1 MSVKGRDALQLTTK
15 VCQER
20 ARHRIIRTMDSPHA
34 TNTATVA
41 TLFIYVNYVFDA
53 AMNCLCFSILSAKK
67 EERRRIDDSAR
78 RLPSPYYCIM
88 NVPQLCWL
96 LFYDLVN
103 VSAMLVS
110 SGPSSS
116 LGGGGR

>member
-1 MSVKGRDALQLTTK
+1 
-15 VCQER
+15 
-20 ARHRIIRTMDSPHA
+20 
-34 TNTATVA
+34 
-41 TLFIYVNYVFDA
+41 
-53 AMNCLCFSILSAKK
+53 MNCLCFSILSAKK